1 LLRFCLI
8 QAIFTETSSF
18 CMKNTFLIVGGAIA
32 AAIFFLRK
40 AAVASSAK
48 LLFRGVRVN
57 LGARRIELNFAVQNA
72 SGGAATL
79 RAITGEVFVNDKL
92 IADFSNF
99 SEQRIGP
106 RSESPLKLNAQ
117 LSAGL
122 FSLLTQK
129 GWLKGSV
136 TYTIKGV
143 ANFDGITQPF
153 SFISK
158 LK

>member
-1 LLRFCLI
+1 
-8 QAIFTETSSF
+8 
-18 CMKNTFLIVGGAIA
+18 MKNAILYAGGAIL
-32 AAIFFLRK
+32 AAIFFFRK

-48 LLFRGVRVN
+48 LLFRGVKLNVPNRRV
-57 LGARRIELNFAVQNA
+57 ELNFSVQNA

-79 RAITGEVFVNDKL
+79 RAITGEVFVNDKQ

-99 SEQRIGP
+99 TTQRINP
-106 RSESPLKLNAQ
+106 RSESPLKINAQ

-122 FSLLTQK
+122 LSLLTQK

-136 TYTIKGV
+136 NYTIKGI

-153 SFISK
+153 TFTSK

>member
-1 LLRFCLI
+1 
-8 QAIFTETSSF
+8 
-18 CMKNTFLIVGGAIA
+18 MKNAIIYAGGALLA
-32 AAIFFLRK
+32 ALFYFRK

-48 LLFRGVRVN
+48 LLFRGVKFN
-57 LGARRIELNFAVQNA
+57 ASNRRIELNFAVQNA

-79 RAITGEVFVNDKL
+79 RAITGEVIVNNQV

-99 SEQRIGP
+99 TSQRINP
-106 RSESPLKLNAQ
+106 RSESPLKINAQ
-117 LSAGL
+117 LSGGIL
-122 FSLLTQK
+122 SLLTKK

-136 TYTIKGV
+136 NYTIKGV

-153 SFISK
+153 NFSAK

>member
-1 LLRFCLI
+1 
-8 QAIFTETSSF
+8 
-18 CMKNTFLIVGGAIA
+18 MKNAILYAGGAIL
-32 AAIFFLRK
+32 AAIFFFRK

-48 LLFRGVRVN
+48 LLFRGVKLNVPN
-57 LGARRIELNFAVQNA
+57 RRIELNFSVQNA

-79 RAITGEVFVNDKL
+79 RAITGEVFVNDKQ

-99 SEQRIGP
+99 TAQRISP
-106 RSESPLKLNAQ
+106 RSESPLKINAQ

-122 FSLLTQK
+122 LSLLTQK
-129 GWLKGSV
+129 GWLKSSV
-136 TYTIKGV
+136 NYTIKGI

-153 SFISK
+153 TFTSK

>member
-1 LLRFCLI
+1 MVTLP
-8 QAIFTETSSF
+8 ETSSF
-18 CMKNTFLIVGGAIA
+18 LMKNAIFYAGGAIL
-32 AAIFFLRK
+32 AAIFFFRK

-48 LLFRGVRVN
+48 LLFRDVKLNVPNRRV
-57 LGARRIELNFAVQNA
+57 ELNFSVQNA

-79 RAITGEVFVNDKL
+79 RAITGEVFVNNKQ

-99 SEQRIGP
+99 NAQRIAA
-106 RSESPLKLNAQ
+106 RSESPLKINAQ

-122 FSLLTQK
+122 LSLLTQK

-136 TYTIKGV
+136 NYTIKGI

-153 SFISK
+153 TFTSK

>member
-1 LLRFCLI
+1 
-8 QAIFTETSSF
+8 
-18 CMKNTFLIVGGAIA
+18 MKNAILYAGGAIL
-32 AAIFFLRK
+32 AAIFFFRK

-48 LLFRGVRVN
+48 LLFRGVKLNVPNRRV
-57 LGARRIELNFAVQNA
+57 ELNFSVQNA

-79 RAITGEVFVNDKL
+79 RAITGEVFVNDKQ

-99 SEQRIGP
+99 TTQRINR
-106 RSESPLKLNAQ
+106 RSESPLKINAQ

-122 FSLLTQK
+122 LSLLTQK

-136 TYTIKGV
+136 NYTIKGI

-153 SFISK
+153 TFTSK